1 MAIETL
7 VPYEETTKKF
17 IPEQYKNS
25 ARLLGIINS
34 ILAQCDDLEIAF
46 FEILEALSLQ
56 DAIGPALN
64 YIGAVVGVERIIG
77 ETDESYRTR
86 IIAGKA
92 ISGLP
97 TPEALR
103 NVIKFVTG
111 IENVGLYP
119 CWPAGMYFVFYEQV
133 EQDLPENF
141 SDYYTSGVDIGQG
154 TFLCCE
160 DGEVHGLIVLED
172 NGQPLVIDQ
181 QWADTEYAM
190 VDDEDYLIVDD
201 ANNVVVGIDYL
212 TTNESFE
219 TN

>member
-7 VPYEETTKKF
+7 VPYEETTKRF

-56 DAIGPALN
+56 DAIGPALD
-64 YIGAVVGVERIIG
+64 YIGAVVGVERIVG

-86 IIAGKA
+86 IIAGKS

-119 CWPAGMYFVFYEQV
+119 CWPAGMYFVLGGTTTA
-133 EQDLPENF
+133 DLSVLE
-141 SDYYTSGVDIGQG
+141 SESMTSGAALGRG
-154 TFLCCE
+154 TFLR
-160 DGEVHGLIVLED
+160 GELGDDIGYIINED
-172 NGQPLVIDQ
+172 NGMPFVIDWHPLYSGYQ
-181 QWADTEYAM
+181 ITDESDVPLITEN
-190 VDDEDYLIVDD
+190 DEPLLV
-201 ANNVVVGIDYL
+201 
-212 TTNESFE
+212 E
-219 TN
+219 